1 MFYGLLADIIVI
13 IHLGFVLFAI
23 FGGCVVYR
31 WKKVLVFHLGAVVW
45 AVVVEV
51 LGLSCPL
58 TPLENRFRQMAGQT
72 GYETDFVGRYLMPVL
87 YPEGIT
93 RETQILFGFTVLA
106 INVLVYAF
114 LWRRLRANKNQ
125 N

>member
-1 MFYGLLADIIVI
+1 MFYGLLADIVVI
-13 IHLGFVLFAI
+13 IHFGFVLFAL
-23 FGGCVVYR
+23 FGGFAVYR
-31 WKKVLVFHLGAVVW
+31 WRKVLVFHLASVVW

-51 LGLSCPL
+51 LGLICPL
-58 TPLENRFRQMAGQT
+58 TPLENRFRRMAGQA

-106 INVLVYAF
+106 INVLIYAF
-114 LWRRLRANKNQ
+114 LWRRLRVKAN
-125 N
+125 